1 MIDRT
6 YLPFESTHFY
16 QDVGMQK
23 WMGFFISEHSS
34 ALTDNLFDDNVQSEL
49 TIEKKLLYL
58 GQLYANQE
66 SVVLNVKEK
75 TDIISVTGTVHSITR
90 DSVVIKTRKKSFK
103 NINLESILDLE
114 LEGGL
119 HETA

>member
-6 YLPFESTHFY
+6 YLPFESTRFY

-66 SVVLNVKEK
+66 SVVLSVKEK
-75 TDIISVTGTVHSITR
+75 TDMISVTGTVHSITI